1 MEVQPLNDNDVN
13 LLGDLQP
20 GDWPDITPSFCFY
33 TTSSFCFPIK
43 IIIDGKIAGIGATII
58 HHEIAWLGHIIVHPE
73 HRGKGIGAYIT
84 QTLVD
89 IAKQHDCETIN
100 LIATD
105 LGAPV
110 YEKAGFTTE
119 TEYLFFKDVHIAS
132 ALSPHVIPYKKEFRE
147 QIADIDYLTSQEDR
161 MFFFEEHLAGG
172 LVHCNNNIAEGFYLP
187 TLGEGLII
195 ANTAAAGIELLKVHF
210 NATDKV
216 AFPKDNLYAT
226 TFLHE
231 RGFKEIRTAK
241 RMILGKPRNVILSN
255 IYNRIAGNID

>member
-1 MEVQPLNDNDVN
+1 MEVQPFNDKDVN

-20 GDWPDITPSFCFY
+20 GDWPDITPSFRFY
-33 TTSSFCFPIK
+33 TASSFCFPIK

-58 HHEIAWLGHIIVHPE
+58 HHEIAWLGHIIVQPE
-73 HRGKGIGAYIT
+73 YRGKGTGAYIT

-89 IAKQHDCETIN
+89 IAKQYDCETIN

-147 QIADIDYLTSQEDR
+147 QIAKIDYLTSQEDR
-161 MFFFEEHLAGG
+161 MFFLEEHLTGG
-172 LVHCNNNIAEGFYLP
+172 LVYCNNNMVEGFYLP

-210 NATDKV
+210 NTNDKV
-216 AFPKDNLYAT
+216 AFPKDNLYAA

-255 IYNRIAGNID
+255 IYNRIAGNIG

>member
-1 MEVQPLNDNDVN
+1 MEVLPLNNNDVN
-13 LLGDLQP
+13 LLGNLQP
-20 GDWPDITPSFCFY
+20 AGWPDIVPNFRFY
-33 TTSSFCFPIK
+33 TASSFCFPIK
-43 IIIDGKIAGIGATII
+43 IIIDGKIAGIGAAII

-73 HRGKGIGAYIT
+73 YRGKGIGAYIT

-89 IAKQHDCETIN
+89 MAKQHNCETIN

-119 TEYLFFKDVHIAS
+119 TEYLFFKDIHIAS
-132 ALSPHVIPYKKEFRE
+132 TLSPHVIPYKKEFRE
-147 QIADIDYLTSQEDR
+147 QIAEIDYLTSQEER
-161 MFFFEEHLAGG
+161 MFFFEEHLARG
-172 LVHCNNNIAEGFYLP
+172 LVYRSNNMVEGFYLP

-195 ANTAAAGIELLKVHF
+195 ANTPTAGIELLKVHF
-210 NATDKV
+210 NTNDKV
-216 AFPKDNLYAT
+216 AFPKDNLYAA

-255 IYNRIAGNID
+255 IYNRIAGNIG

>member
-1 MEVQPLNDNDVN
+1 MEVQPLNNNDVN

-20 GDWPDITPSFCFY
+20 SGWPNIIPSFRFY
-33 TTSSFCFPIK
+33 TASSFCFPIK

-73 HRGKGIGAYIT
+73 YRGKGIGGYIT

-89 IAKQHDCETIN
+89 MAKQHHCETIN

-110 YEKAGFTTE
+110 YAKAGFTTE
-119 TEYLFFKDVHIAS
+119 TEYLFFKDIHITS
-132 ALSPHVIPYKKEFRE
+132 ALSPHVIPYKEEFRE
-147 QIADIDYLTSQEDR
+147 QIAYIDYLTSQENR
-161 MFFFEEHLAGG
+161 MFFFEEHLTRG
-172 LVHCNNNIAEGFYLP
+172 LVYCSNNMVEGFYLP

-195 ANTAAAGIELLKVHF
+195 ANNPDTGIELLKVHL
-210 NATDKV
+210 NANDKV
-216 AFPKDNLYAT
+216 AFPKDNLCAA
-226 TFLHE
+226 TFLYE

-241 RMILGKPRNVILSN
+241 RMMLGKPRNVILSN
-255 IYNRIAGNID
+255 IDNRIAGNIG